1 MKKIFNLY
9 KVLIVVFI
17 LSAGLYGCS
26 EDIMDDINKDINHTQ
41 DVPAKFILAD
51 VITSTAFYNVGG
63 DLSTYTS
70 AYIEHEVGTHN
81 QLYNAEH
88 RNGEPYVS
96 STFNNVWFN
105 LYSSLKNARMVVDK
119 TSAGGPQEGN
129 NITKGMG
136 EVMIAL
142 NSAILTDMYGDVPW
156 SEAAAP
162 TKVPENL
169 NPKIDKQEDIY
180 KSIISTLDQAITDLQ
195 GTDAHASGPAGGH
208 DLLFGGNKTKW
219 IKFANGL
226 KARYTMRLLKRS
238 TNVTGDLQKVIEF
251 VDNSFTSANE
261 EAAFNVY
268 DASNFNPLFDFQWS
282 RDGLAASESMSEKL
296 IARNDPRLRR
306 VFVDPDWTQMTG
318 EDDENF
324 FMAPNG
330 ENQERQYFYNTSIFV
345 FSQVASTQFL
355 SYHELL
361 FLKAEALARLN
372 RTTDAQIALKEAV
385 VAGIANTEKSIAAAF
400 NAPTVNGYG
409 GISETTEAITA
420 EEAGEYFDT
429 EVLPLF
435 TANPLKETM
444 VQKYIAFFGA
454 SGESQE
460 AYNDYRR
467 MKALGENF
475 IELKNPNNAKNLFPL
490 RTPYGADD
498 VTTNPSVEQAYG
510 DGKYVYSENVWWAGG
525 TR

>member
-1 MKKIFNLY
+1 MKK
-9 KVLIVVFI
+9 VLFGITI
-17 LSAGLYGCS
+17 LTLSFFGCS
-26 EDIMDDINKDINHTQ
+26 EDTMDDINEDINHTK

-81 QLYNAEH
+81 QLFRAEH
-88 RNGEPYVS
+88 REGEPSVS

-105 LYSSLKNARMVVDK
+105 LYNSLKNARMVVEK
-119 TSAGGPQEGN
+119 TSSGGPQEGN
-129 NITKGMG
+129 NVTKGMG
-136 EVMIAL
+136 EVMVAI
-142 NSAILTDMYGDVPW
+142 NSAILTDMYGDTPW

-162 TKVPENL
+162 TKLPENL

-180 KSIISTLDQAITDLQ
+180 NNILSTLDQAISDLQ
-195 GTDAHASGPAGGH
+195 GTDGHASGAAGNY
-208 DLLFGGNKTKW
+208 DLLYNGDKSNW
-219 IKFANGL
+219 IKLAYGL

-238 TNVTGDLQKVIEF
+238 TDLTGDLQKVIDF
-251 VDNSFTSANE
+251 ADKSFSSADE
-261 EAAFNVY
+261 EAAFNIY
-268 DASNFNPLFDFQWS
+268 DASNYNPLFDFQWS
-282 RDGLAASESMSEKL
+282 RDGLAASESLSEKL

-306 VFVDPDWTQMTG
+306 VFVDADWTQMTG
-318 EDDENF
+318 ADDENF

-330 ENQERQYFYNTSIFV
+330 KNEERQYYYNTSIFV
-345 FSQVASTQFL
+345 YSQIASTQFL
-355 SYHELL
+355 SYHEVL
-361 FLKAEALARLN
+361 FLKAEALVRLN
-372 RTTDAQIALKEAV
+372 RIAEAIPVLRNAV
-385 VAGIANTEKSIAAAF
+385 VAAIANTEKSVSAAM

-409 GISETTEAITA
+409 GLSETTDAITP
-420 EEAGEYFDT
+420 EEADLYFTT

-435 TANPLKETM
+435 TINPLKETM
-444 VQKYIAFFGA
+444 IQKYLAFFGA

-475 IELKNPNNAKNLFPL
+475 IELKNPNNSKNLFPL

-510 DGKYVYSENVWWAGG
+510 DGQYVYTENVWWAGG
-525 TR
+525 AR